1 MNEIYPG
8 FVSVAWFGIVA
19 PPKTPAAIAEKLSA
33 SLIEILRM
41 PEVQKRLTDLSA
53 EPVGMGP
60 AEMARFLKLE
70 AERWR
75 QAIRTAGV
83 KPGEL

>member
-19 PPKTPAAIAEKLSA
+19 PPRTPAAIAEKFSA
-33 SLIEILRM
+33 SLSEILKL
-41 PEVQKRLTDLSA
+41 PDVQKRLTDLSA
-53 EPVGMGP
+53 EPIGMGP
-60 AEMARFLKLE
+60 AEMARFLKVE

-75 QAIRTAGV
+75 QTIRIAGV